1 MNYGIVTGNV
11 SGSNDRLNAFF
22 GFFVTQQLDRRL
34 VTPSTSHES
43 TSLIQFTS
51 LKLIQPASSLFLST
65 RKSKEPTRELR
76 NSTRDSIL
84 KFSRIEN
91 QVSSRVLRLA
101 SDCQLNL
108 CVVLYITFLPS
119 LNLNL
124 SVCARSS
131 VFIVFLFF
139 GHSCLKNKI
148 WFLIQKQVS
157 IPHKQKKGYI
167 YSRMNFV
174 WKSCPCG
181 NFVQS

>member
-11 SGSNDRLNAFF
+11 SGSNDRWNAFF
-22 GFFVTQQLDRRL
+22 VFFVTQQLDRRL
-34 VTPSTSHES
+34 VTPSTAHES
-43 TSLIQFTS
+43 TSLIQFTF

-65 RKSKEPTRELR
+65 RNSKEPTRELR

-84 KFSRIEN
+84 KLFSRIGN

-108 CVVLYITFLPS
+108 CVVLHVTFLPS

-131 VFIVFLFF
+131 VLIVFLFF

-148 WFLIQKQVS
+148 WLLIQKQVS
-157 IPHKQKKGYI
+157 IPHKQKQGYI
-167 YSRMNFV
+167 
-174 WKSCPCG
+174 
-181 NFVQS
+181 

>member
-1 MNYGIVTGNV
+1 MNYGIVTWNV

-51 LKLIQPASSLFLST
+51 LKHIQPASSLFLST

-84 KFSRIEN
+84 KY

-157 IPHKQKKGYI
+157 IPHKQKKRVYLE
-167 YSRMNFV
+167 
-174 WKSCPCG
+174 
-181 NFVQS
+181 